1 MRLIIRG
8 RSAVRAAARAGEGV
22 ASLVA
27 GVRLRLRRAPRLR
40 VRIPFRVSRRLGELA
55 VGVAILPLGMA
66 LTVGLAAAPASRPGA
81 PVTGLASSLL
91 RFHVLPLTP
100 GWSPTEVS
108 VAPPALATLPAAPP
122 LSRLVPAATPQ
133 IPSTTYPP
141 GSVEAIITAAA
152 DAHGVAPSWMISTA
166 ECKSGLRP
174 TAYNPS
180 GPYYGLFQFLMSTFK
195 AHGGTNIWDPTQ
207 QSEIAASMF
216 ASGDFVAWPVCS
228 RT

>member
-1 MRLIIRG
+1 
-8 RSAVRAAARAGEGV
+8 
-22 ASLVA
+22 A
-27 GVRLRLRRAPRLR
+27 GVRPRLRRATGLR

-55 VGVAILPLGMA
+55 VGVAILPLGLA
-66 LTVGLAAAPASRPGA
+66 LTVGLSAAPPSRSA
-81 PVTGLASSLL
+81 PPVAGLASSLL
-91 RFHVLPLTP
+91 RFHVLPLTS
-100 GWSPTEVS
+100 GWSSTEVT
-108 VAPPALATLPAAPP
+108 VAPPVLDILPAAPP
-122 LSRLVPAATPQ
+122 LSRLAPAAAPK

-152 DAHGVAPSWMISTA
+152 DAHGVSPSWMISTA
-166 ECKSGLRP
+166 ACESGLRP

-216 ASGDFVAWPVCS
+216 ASGDSVAWPVCS